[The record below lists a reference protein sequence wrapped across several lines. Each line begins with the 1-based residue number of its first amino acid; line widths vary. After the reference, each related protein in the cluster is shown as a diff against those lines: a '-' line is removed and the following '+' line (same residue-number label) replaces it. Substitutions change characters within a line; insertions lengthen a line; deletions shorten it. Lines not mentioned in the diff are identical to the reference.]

1 MNRRQALSRLSAA
14 AAVPLVGACGFRPL
28 YGGSSDSVFIR
39 DNPLA
44 GVSIALIE
52 DREGQILRN
61 FLIDRF
67 QPDGSDQYRLQ
78 TTLNISVENL
88 GVAFDSTTTRSRV
101 VVTANF
107 VLVYEGGTHSFT
119 SRSAGSFSTVLSDYG
134 TLVARQDATERSL
147 REIADEAKVR
157 LVAFLKKQESG

>member
-1 MNRRQALSRLSAA
+1 MNRRQALSGFSAA
-14 AAVPLVGACGFRPL
+14 VAASLLGACGFRPL
-28 YGGSSDSVFIR
+28 YGGSSGSAFVR

-67 QPDGSDQYRLQ
+67 QPDGSNRYRLSARVS
-78 TTLNISVENL
+78 ISEENL

-101 VVTANF
+101 VVTVNF
-107 VLVYEGGTHSFT
+107 QLDYQGGRHSFV
-119 SRSAGSFSTVLSDYG
+119 SRSAGSFSTVLSDFG
-134 TLVARQDATERSL
+134 TFVARQDATERSL
-147 REIADEAKVR
+147 REIADEAKIR
-157 LVAFLKKQESG
+157 LVAYLQKIEAG

>member
-1 MNRRQALSRLSAA
+1 MNRRQALFGLTAATTVSLLS
-14 AAVPLVGACGFRPL
+14 GCGFRPL
-28 YGGSSDSVFIR
+28 YGGSSESSFIR
-39 DNPLA
+39 ENPLK

-67 QPDGSDQYRLQ
+67 QPDGSDRYIL
-78 TTLNISVENL
+78 TTELNVTEQDL
-88 GVAFDSTTTRSRV
+88 GVAFDATTTRSRV
-101 VVTANF
+101 VVTAGF
-107 VLVYEGGTHSFT
+107 ILSYQGGTYSFS
-119 SRSAGSFSTVLSDYG
+119 SRSAGSYSTVLSDYG

-157 LVAFLKKQESG
+157 LVAFLSKLEAG

>member
-1 MNRRQALSRLSAA
+1 MNRRQALSGLSAA
-14 AAVPLVGACGFRPL
+14 TAFSLLAGCGFRPL
-28 YGGSSDSVFIR
+28 YRGSSESSFVR
-39 DNPLA
+39 ENPLK

-67 QPDGSDQYRLQ
+67 QPDGTNRYTL
-78 TTLNISVENL
+78 TTDLAVSEQDL
-88 GVAFDSTTTRSRV
+88 GVAFDATTTRSRV
-101 VVTANF
+101 VVTAGF
-107 VLVYEGGTHSFT
+107 VLSYQGGTYSFS
-119 SRSAGSFSTVLSDYG
+119 SRSAGSYSTVLSDYG

-157 LVAFLKKQESG
+157 LVAFLSKLEAG

>member
-1 MNRRQALSRLSAA
+1 MNRRHALTGLSAIT
-14 AAVPLVGACGFRPL
+14 AVSLLGGCGFRPL
-28 YGGSSDSVFIR
+28 YGGSSDSSFIR
-39 DNPLA
+39 ENPLK

-67 QPDGSDQYRLQ
+67 QPDGSNRYSL
-78 TTLNISVENL
+78 TTELTISEQDL

-101 VVTANF
+101 VVSAKFILSYQEDSYSF
-107 VLVYEGGTHSFT
+107 V
-119 SRSAGSFSTVLSDYG
+119 SRSAGSYSTVLSDYG

-157 LVAFLKKQESG
+157 LVGFLTKLEAG

>member
-1 MNRRQALSRLSAA
+1 MNRRQALFGLTAATTVSLLS
-14 AAVPLVGACGFRPL
+14 GCGFRPL
-28 YGGSSDSVFIR
+28 YGGSSDSSFIR
-39 DNPLA
+39 ENPLK

-67 QPDGSDQYRLQ
+67 QPDGSDRYIL
-78 TTLNISVENL
+78 TTELNVTEQDL
-88 GVAFDSTTTRSRV
+88 GVAFDATTTRSRV
-101 VVTANF
+101 VVTAGF
-107 VLVYEGGTHSFT
+107 ILSYQGGTYSFS
-119 SRSAGSFSTVLSDYG
+119 SRSAGSYSTVLSDYG

-157 LVAFLKKQESG
+157 LVAFLSKLEAG